1 MGKNNSTRVKQNK
14 TKPRNEQNML
24 FEESLS
30 ILAPEQ
36 SIYNCSP
43 LVVAAEV
50 VPDARQNVEQKLL
63 NKITHH

>member
-50 VPDARQNVEQKLL
+50 VPDARQEY
-63 NKITHH
+63 